1 MWIPIF
7 AAAGALCAIPT
18 RTLARRLI
26 NNRTEEQ
33 STSRILYGRLSL
45 GLWMGI
51 CTLAWSLI
59 AAMTQE
65 AGMVRLIQSVLVF
78 QIILCLS
85 AVDIVIRRIPNELL
99 LALLLAYAAGHTVS
113 PGWSGFTSNLLGA
126 AVAAAVFMLPSKLGM
141 IIGWGDVKYAVV
153 IGFCFGLTGIL
164 QVMLVMG
171 LSLGVYTA
179 YLYLS
184 RRGSVKSTAAMG
196 PYISLGAMATM
207 VFPVYHTIF

>member
-1 MWIPIF
+1 MWIPIL

-18 RTLARRLI
+18 RILARRLI
-26 NNRTEEQ
+26 HNRTEEQ

-45 GLWMGI
+45 GVWMGI
-51 CTLAWSLI
+51 CMLAWSLI
-59 AAMTQE
+59 AAVLQG

-113 PGWSGFTSNLLGA
+113 PGWSSFTSNLLGA
-126 AVAAAVFMLPSKLGM
+126 VIAAAVFILPSKLGM
-141 IIGWGDVKYAVV
+141 NIGWGDVKYATV

-164 QVMLVMG
+164 QVMLVTG
-171 LSLGVYTA
+171 VSLGFYAV
-179 YLYLS
+179 YLYWS
-184 RRGSVKSTAAMG
+184 RRGNLKSTAAMG

-207 VFPVYHTIF
+207 VFPVLHTIF

>member
-26 NNRTEEQ
+26 NNRTEEP
-33 STSRILYGRLSL
+33 STSRILCGRLSL
-45 GLWMGI
+45 GLWVGI
-51 CTLAWSLI
+51 CMLGWSLI
-59 AAMTQE
+59 AAVLQE

-99 LALLLAYAAGHTVS
+99 LALLLAYAIGHTINA
-113 PGWSGFTSNLLGA
+113 GWSGFTSNLLGA
-126 AVAAAVFMLPSKLGM
+126 AVAAVVFILPSKLGM

-153 IGFCFGLTGIL
+153 LGFCFGLTGIL

-171 LSLGVYTA
+171 VTLGFYAA

-184 RRGSVKSTAAMG
+184 RRGNLKSTSAMG

-207 VFPVYHTIF
+207 VFPVLHTIF